1 MPIKIKKQAIY
12 PSTTPNS
19 IIGFGDGGANNIEH
33 YTDLA
38 PLIQQAITDGEIAVS
53 GSGLTNGDKGDV
65 VLSGS
70 PAASVWT
77 IDNNAITTVKIADA
91 NVTMAKL
98 AQASATTG
106 QAIAWNGTA
115 WAPAT
120 IAASVDLEY
129 QATPVTAVT
138 DEGCFVTCTAAGA
151 TFARTGGLSTNT
163 EGTVTI
169 PEGERLRS
177 VTVHFATAQAPGTT
191 YFLNLDYLGTAKA
204 VNGDADTLRPLLG
217 TVTTKPVTIDDT
229 TPATNYVHSGTPI
242 QIGIAGIDDNGTRI
256 RYRVKITNYAQQVG
270 AAASILTLIIP

>member
-12 PSTTPNS
+12 PSTVPNS
-19 IIGFGDGGANNIEH
+19 VIGFGDGGPNNIEH
-33 YTDLA
+33 YTDLS

-77 IDNNAITTVKIADA
+77 IDNNAVTTVKIADA

-129 QATPVTAVT
+129 AATPVTPVT
-138 DEGCFVTCTAAGA
+138 DEGCFVTCTAAGV

-163 EGTVTI
+163 EGTLTI
-169 PEGERLRS
+169 PEDERLRS

-191 YFLNLDYLGTAKA
+191 YFLNLDYTGTAKA

-242 QIGIAGIDDNGTRI
+242 QIAIAGIDDNGSRI
-256 RYRVKITNYAQQVG
+256 RYRVKITNYSQQVG
-270 AAASILTLIIP
+270 AAASILTLILP